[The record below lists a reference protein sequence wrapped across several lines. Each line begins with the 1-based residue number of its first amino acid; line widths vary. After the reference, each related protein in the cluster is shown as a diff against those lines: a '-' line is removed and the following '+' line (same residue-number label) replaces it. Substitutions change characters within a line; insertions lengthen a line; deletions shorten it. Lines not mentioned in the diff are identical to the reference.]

1 MRRSISSERR
11 RTGFDRHM
19 AAYIYLDNGATSHP
33 KAPGVADAAAA
44 YLNDIGANINRGT
57 YGAAASAALTVLETR
72 ERLAALFHFGEDIR
86 QVILTPG
93 VTFSLNQVIRGW
105 LRPGDHAIVSSLE
118 HNAVMRPLNDLSSCG
133 VSFDR
138 IPAGRDGI
146 TRAGDILPLI
156 RANTRLVVVS
166 HASNVCGALFPLRET
181 AEICAQYGI
190 PLAVD
195 AAQTAGH
202 EEIDFDAL
210 RLSAL
215 CVPGH
220 KGLLGP
226 QGVGAML
233 LSKGFADR
241 LRPIVSGGTGSASH
255 SEAQPELLPDKF
267 ESGTMNLPGI
277 YGLNAALAFIGS
289 TGVETLRRQEKELT
303 GRFLRG
309 IGAVPG
315 VKVAGPGDAEKQVG
329 VIALDFTGLDNA
341 EAAFALERDFGVITR
356 CGLHCAPNAHKVLGT
371 YPQGAVRFSFGFQ
384 TTPADVDAAVAAV
397 ATVADR

>member
-1 MRRSISSERR
+1 
-11 RTGFDRHM
+11 M

-33 KAPGVADAAAA
+33 KAPGVADAVLS

-57 YGAAASAALTVLETR
+57 YSAAASAALTVLETR

-86 QVILTPG
+86 QVIFTPG

-105 LRPGDHAIVSSLE
+105 LRPGDHVIVGSLE
-118 HNAVMRPLNDLSSCG
+118 HNAVMRPLNDLSSFG

-146 TRAGDILPLI
+146 TKAEDILPLI
-156 RANTRLVVVS
+156 RTNTRLVIVS

-181 AEICAQYGI
+181 AEICTQYGI

-210 RLSAL
+210 GLSAL

-233 LSKGFADR
+233 LKKGFAD
-241 LRPIVSGGTGSASH
+241 LLSPIISGGTGSVSH
-255 SEAQPELLPDKF
+255 SETQPEYLPDKF

-277 YGLNAALAFIGS
+277 FGLNAALAFIAS
-289 TGVETLRRQEKELT
+289 TGIESLRRQEKELT
-303 GRFLRG
+303 DRFLRG
-309 IGAVPG
+309 IRDISG
-315 VKVAGPGDAEKQVG
+315 VEIVGPGDAEKQVG
-329 VIALDFTGLDNA
+329 VVALDFTGLDNA
-341 EAAFALERDFGVITR
+341 EAAFALEKDFGIITR
-356 CGLHCAPNAHKVLGT
+356 CGLHCAPNAHRVLGT
-371 YPQGAVRFSFGFQ
+371 YPQGTVRFSFGFK
-384 TTPADVDAAVAAV
+384 TTPADIDAAVAAV
-397 ATVADR
+397 ASVADR